1 MATSH
6 HSVTNTP
13 QTQHADYTGRAID
26 STDITQSSTFTKH
39 TGTANVS
46 KGMEALKASATA
58 GTRKGKPKCEENP
71 ISFKDHTILI
81 NSDIKT
87 HFTF

>member
-13 QTQHADYTGRAID
+13 QTQHADYTGRAIAQI
-26 STDITQSSTFTKH
+26 SPNLPLSQNTQ
-39 TGTANVS
+39 GTANVS

-58 GTRKGKPKCEENP
+58 GTRKGRPKCEENP

-87 HFTF
+87 HFRF